1 MQPLYSDIINVI
13 NAQMPN
19 FQPKIGI
26 ILGSGLG
33 EIAES
38 LDDAISISYKN
49 IPHFFQSTVKGHQ
62 GKMVLGWM
70 SGVPVV
76 CMQGRIH
83 VYEGAEPDSLKIF
96 IRTMKLLGCEAL
108 IITNAAG
115 SFREEV
121 GPGSLCLVT
130 DHINMQHR
138 NPLIGPND
146 EEFGSRFFAMD
157 NAYDSELRKLCL
169 QTANNLNITLHEGV
183 FLGVTGPCFE
193 TPAEI
198 RAFKLL
204 GADVTAMS
212 MVPEVIIA
220 RHCSLKVVGISVV
233 TNLAAGM
240 GQTSITHEETLR
252 YGKMG
257 AANLS
262 RLIQGFVKAIG
273 NNYAILSSHTNA
285 ST

>member
-1 MQPLYSDIINVI
+1 MQQKYHDILTEINSRI
-13 NAQMPN
+13 PS
-19 FQPKIGI
+19 FKPKIGM

-33 EIAES
+33 AIADS
-38 LDDAISISYKN
+38 LENAVSISYQD
-49 IPHFFQSTVKGHQ
+49 IPHFFKSTVQGHQ
-62 GKMVLGWM
+62 GRMVLGWM

-83 VYEGAEPDSLKIF
+83 VYEGADPESFKIF
-96 IRTMKLLGCEAL
+96 IRTLKLLGCESL

-138 NPLIGPND
+138 VPLIGPND
-146 EEFGSRFFAMD
+146 DEFGSRFFAMD
-157 NAYDSELRKLCL
+157 NAYDIEWRKLFL
-169 QTANNLNITLHEGV
+169 QTADKLGITLHQGV

-198 RAFKLL
+198 RAFRLL
-204 GADVTAMS
+204 GADLTAMS

-220 RHCSLKVVGISVV
+220 RHCAMKVAGISVV
-233 TNLAAGM
+233 TNLASGM
-240 GQTSITHEETLR
+240 TNTSVSHEETLH
-252 YGKMG
+252 YGKIG
-257 AANLS
+257 AENLS
-262 RLIQGFVKAIG
+262 RLIQGFVKEIG
-273 NNYAILSSHTNA
+273 NNHAIDSSPA
-285 ST
+285 SSI